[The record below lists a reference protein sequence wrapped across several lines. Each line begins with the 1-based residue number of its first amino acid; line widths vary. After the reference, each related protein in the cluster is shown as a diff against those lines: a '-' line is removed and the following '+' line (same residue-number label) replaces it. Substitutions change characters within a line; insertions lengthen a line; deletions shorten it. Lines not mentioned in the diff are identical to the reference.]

1 MTSVFK
7 AVNDLIDKYT
17 TYKDDS
23 IFKNYYNN
31 VTLPKV
37 NHYAIIFMLD
47 ASPQM
52 AIMRNE
58 MTADELAKTVST
70 DYTQM
75 NAIKMQVDFY
85 GSESATE
92 SAKFATLLQ
101 SPVAT
106 NYLQQFGYTVQLSDS
121 PLQIANPQDRGNYID
136 RYVVRFSLFGNN
148 SFNDLS
154 EGFTE
159 VDISAKFI
167 GLPEPDN
174 NITGIFGFGTNEND
188 NQNFNNGYFGE

>member
-17 TYKDDS
+17 TYKNDS

-37 NHYAIIFMLD
+37 NHYALITVLHSM
-47 ASPQM
+47 PQM
-52 AIMRNE
+52 AILKHEMQPNE
-58 MTADELAKTVST
+58 VDKTVAMH
-70 DYTQM
+70 YTQM
-75 NAIKMQVDFY
+75 NAIRMQIDLY
-85 GSESATE
+85 GSQAQAQAE
-92 SAKFATLLQ
+92 KFATLLQ

-121 PLQIANPQDRGNYID
+121 PLQLSNPQDRGNYID

-148 SFNDLS
+148 TFSDLT

-159 VDISAKFI
+159 ANIIPKFK
-167 GLPEPDN
+167 E
-174 NITGIFGFGTNEND
+174 
-188 NQNFNNGYFGE
+188 